1 MDGRLHERRVAAA
14 FACGGVT
21 LIELLMVL
29 LLVAIVAS
37 MAAPAFHQLMLDAR
51 RTTHVNAL
59 LRALHAARSAAIL
72 RGQPTVICK
81 SADQRQCTPG
91 AASWSEGWI
100 VFANADHDSPPVVDA
115 NEDILFSE
123 PRIAKLSIDSSRNA
137 VVYWPFALA
146 GTTATFIF
154 CDERGAAGARA
165 IIVSQTGRPRI
176 SARDSA
182 GKPLKCKAAS

>member
-1 MDGRLHERRVAAA
+1 MDGRLHDRGAKASS
-14 FACGGVT
+14 GVT
-21 LIELLMVL
+21 LIELLITLALIAVL
-29 LLVAIVAS
+29 ATSAL
-37 MAAPAFHQLMLDAR
+37 PAFRQFSLDAR

-59 LRALHAARSAAIL
+59 LHALHAARSAAIL

-81 SADQRQCTPG
+81 SADQRRCTPG

-115 NEDILFSE
+115 NEDILFVQARVE
-123 PRIAKLSIDSSRNA
+123 QLSIESSRNA
-137 VVYWPFALA
+137 VFYWPVALA

-154 CDERGAAGARA
+154 CDERGTSAARA

-182 GKPLKCKAAS
+182 GKPLKCKAAFPN